1 METERKKQVAM
12 TGRYPQAFI
21 NAFRRICKERGYIQ
35 NEALIKALLIWIN
48 SETYANPESSEK

>member
-1 METERKKQVAM
+1 MSKEQKQVAM

-35 NEALIKALLIWIN
+35 NEALIKALLVWIN
-48 SETYANPESSEK
+48 TETYTKPQSSEK